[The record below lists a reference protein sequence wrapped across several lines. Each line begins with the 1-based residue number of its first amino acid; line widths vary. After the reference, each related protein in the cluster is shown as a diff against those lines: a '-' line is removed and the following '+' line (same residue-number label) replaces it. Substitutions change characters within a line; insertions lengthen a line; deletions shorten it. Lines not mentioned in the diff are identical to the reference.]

1 MVLQRVAK
9 LKRLGKVVLCCG
21 ATNTVHHE
29 NAGASSSFN
38 SSGAS
43 FDSKVGFAR
52 VYFARVSVELL

>member
-38 SSGAS
+38 SKWRFVRLKG
-43 FDSKVGFAR
+43 GFRKGILCAG
-52 VYFARVSVELL
+52 VC